1 MITDVPDANSLRDA
15 AIELLNMAWNTGLEV
30 FRLLS
35 YVEAAAWDEDGSA
48 RRDYDRAR
56 QPALRHAHVLVHQA
70 QELGLKAA
78 IAEVSPYL
86 LLAAE
91 PRLWPRPDEKG
102 NISFADMRTI
112 DAADLLR
119 MHAVICVR
127 SLPADFVRQ
136 FEAGRRTRNKIVHLG
151 GAGIAADAKAL
162 LLQVLT
168 TADVLVSDR
177 SWPEIRY
184 ESEQQGAEAVIGAAN
199 YETVLL
205 SDFALLQEVL
215 EPRYLR
221 RFFGYDRR
229 QRSFACLP
237 CTTEERENGSPSR
250 FAQLDPNDP
259 TLLHCPTCCNS
270 YAILREPCSNPSCRC
285 DVLWAQDYKV
295 GTCLTCCHQDKTRH
309 ARLIDAWFATIETQE
324 GGLDRPDGSVTPAVA
339 G

>member
-15 AIELLNMAWNTGLEV
+15 AIELLNMAWDTGLEV
-30 FRLLS
+30 FRILS

-48 RRDYDRAR
+48 RRDYHRAR

-91 PRLWPRPDEKG
+91 PRLWPRPDAQR

-119 MHAVICVR
+119 IHAVVCTQP
-127 SLPADFVRQ
+127 LTADFIRQ

-151 GAGIAADAKAL
+151 GDGIAADAKAL
-162 LLQVLT
+162 LLQILA
-168 TADVLVSDR
+168 TAEALIPDR
-177 SWPEIRY
+177 SWPEMRY
-184 ESEQQGAEAVIGAAN
+184 DSEHQGAEAVIGASN
-199 YETVLL
+199 FEMVLL
-205 SDFALLQEVL
+205 ADFALLQEVL

-229 QRSFACLP
+229 RRSFACLP
-237 CTTEERENGSPSR
+237 CTTEERENSAPSR

-259 TLLHCPTCCNS
+259 TNLYCPTCCTI
-270 YAILREPCSNPSCRC
+270 YPVLREPCSVSSCRS
-285 DVLWAQDYKV
+285 DVLWAEDYKA
-295 GTCLTCCHQDKTRH
+295 GTCLTCCHQDKARH
-309 ARLIDAWFATIETQE
+309 AGRIDAWFDRIKTEEGVAAEVTIVPT
-324 GGLDRPDGSVTPAVA
+324 AA